1 MVSSVFKENDELNR
15 RFENFWN
22 ALPETKKMAI
32 IKANEEFL
40 KQGII
45 CDPFAM
51 AQTQAIF

>member
-1 MVSSVFKENDELNR
+1 MVSSVFKEIDELNR

-22 ALPETKKMAI
+22 SLPEAKKMAI
-32 IKANEEFL
+32 IKANEELL

>member
-1 MVSSVFKENDELNR
+1 MVSSVFKEIDEPNR

-22 ALPETKKMAI
+22 NLPETKKMAAV
-32 IKANEEFL
+32 KANEELL

-45 CDPFAM
+45 CDPFTM

>member
-1 MVSSVFKENDELNR
+1 MVSSVFKEIDEANR
-15 RFENFWN
+15 RFKNFWN
-22 ALPETKKMAI
+22 SLPETEKVAI

-45 CDPFAM
+45 CNPFAM

>member
-51 AQTQAIF
+51 AQTQVIF